1 MLGSLVFRQRVR
13 GAYFAILTQALAAAF
28 VILLVGQQGLTG
40 GTNGLTNF
48 YDLFGQDLAAD
59 STQRGLYFAV
69 ADRCWAALPRRP
81 AAGEQPL
88 RAAARRGQG
97 RRGPGPVP
105 RLRPGEGQDR
115 HLRRSRRAWPGS
127 RARCSCPASGI
138 ISPALLGVVPSLEL
152 VVAVAVGG
160 RFALAGAVLGAV
172 VMGYAKTSFSEQF
185 ADGWLYLQ
193 GALFI
198 LVMTL
203 APKGDPRP
211 GGVGPRRPGA
221 AADAPGAAIPTPA
234 RGRPRQESHGGGRVS
249 AMIEV
254 RGLSVVFDGFRA
266 IDGIDLTVEQGELR
280 FLIGPNGAGKTTL
293 IDVITGLT
301 RPTTG
306 AVVFDGR
313 SLVGLR
319 EHQIVRL
326 GVGRTFQTS
335 VVFEELTVLE
345 NLDLAAVVPAP
356 LWSLAPARR
365 GVSDAVAEAL
375 EIIGLDALADQ
386 PAGVLSH
393 GQRQWLEIGMLL
405 AQEPELLLLDEP
417 VAGMSKDER
426 ERTGELM
433 TSVARDHTVIVIE
446 HDMEFLRRYASQ
458 VTVLHEGR
466 VLIEGSVDQIRAD
479 PRVQEV
485 YLGRKPR
492 SDAVGRAI
500 LTPDTAGPGCCSG
513 SPWRWSPRSWSA

>member
-1 MLGSLVFRQRVR
+1 
-13 GAYFAILTQALAAAF
+13 
-28 VILLVGQQGLTG
+28 
-40 GTNGLTNF
+40 
-48 YDLFGQDLAAD
+48 
-59 STQRGLYFAV
+59 
-69 ADRCWAALPRRP
+69 
-81 AAGEQPL
+81 
-88 RAAARRGQG
+88 
-97 RRGPGPVP
+97 
-105 RLRPGEGQDR
+105 
-115 HLRRSRRAWPGS
+115 
-127 RARCSCPASGI
+127 
-138 ISPALLGVVPSLEL
+138 
-152 VVAVAVGG
+152 
-160 RFALAGAVLGAV
+160 
-172 VMGYAKTSFSEQF
+172 
-185 ADGWLYLQ
+185 
-193 GALFI
+193 
-198 LVMTL
+198 
-203 APKGDPRP
+203 
-211 GGVGPRRPGA
+211 
-221 AADAPGAAIPTPA
+221 
-234 RGRPRQESHGGGRVS
+234 
-249 AMIEV
+249 MIEV

-280 FLIGPNGAGKTTL
+280 FLIGPNGAGKTTF

-306 AVVFDGR
+306 EVVFDGR

-345 NLDLAAVVPAP
+345 NLDLAASFRQP
-356 LWSLAPARR
+356 LWSLARRRR

-375 EIIGLDALADQ
+375 EITELGPLADR

-405 AQEPELLLLDEP
+405 TQGPKLLLLDEP

-458 VTVLHEGR
+458 VTVLHEGK
-466 VLIEGSVDQIRAD
+466 VLMEGSVDQIRDD

-485 YLGRKPR
+485 YLGRKP
-492 SDAVGRAI
+492 SDAVGK
-500 LTPDTAGPGCCSG
+500 
-513 SPWRWSPRSWSA
+513 

>member
-1 MLGSLVFRQRVR
+1 
-13 GAYFAILTQALAAAF
+13 
-28 VILLVGQQGLTG
+28 
-40 GTNGLTNF
+40 
-48 YDLFGQDLAAD
+48 
-59 STQRGLYFAV
+59 
-69 ADRCWAALPRRP
+69 
-81 AAGEQPL
+81 
-88 RAAARRGQG
+88 
-97 RRGPGPVP
+97 
-105 RLRPGEGQDR
+105 
-115 HLRRSRRAWPGS
+115 
-127 RARCSCPASGI
+127 
-138 ISPALLGVVPSLEL
+138 
-152 VVAVAVGG
+152 
-160 RFALAGAVLGAV
+160 
-172 VMGYAKTSFSEQF
+172 
-185 ADGWLYLQ
+185 
-193 GALFI
+193 
-198 LVMTL
+198 
-203 APKGDPRP
+203 
-211 GGVGPRRPGA
+211 
-221 AADAPGAAIPTPA
+221 
-234 RGRPRQESHGGGRVS
+234 VS

-306 AVVFDGR
+306 EVVFDGR

-345 NLDLAAVVPAP
+345 NLDLAASFRQP
-356 LWSLAPARR
+356 LWSLARRRR

-375 EIIGLDALADQ
+375 EITELGPLADR

-405 AQEPELLLLDEP
+405 TQGPKLLLLDEP

-466 VLIEGSVDQIRAD
+466 VLIEGSVDEIRDD

-485 YLGRKPR
+485 YLGRKP
-492 SDAVGRAI
+492 SDAVGK
-500 LTPDTAGPGCCSG
+500 
-513 SPWRWSPRSWSA
+513 